1 MRVIRFI
8 LTSHMGF
15 IYYICTSK
23 KNIMLR
29 KLFILI
35 IAVSFISCN
44 KESKPDGF
52 LIEGKIDSYYSGR
65 KIKLSRIARTGSY
78 TVDSTIITNGKLE
91 LKGKVDSPD
100 LYYIFIDNYPGS
112 LPLIVE
118 NDIIK
123 VDFNKDTI
131 DASKVSGGKENK
143 VFQVFQDFAKPL
155 KIQNAQ
161 LAETFQKARSNNDV
175 ETMQAVRK
183 TFDSLVKLNNDQSIK
198 NIESYNDAVTSAII
212 LEDFLN
218 AKVVTVSQAND
229 LYNNFTDYVKDSRA
243 AKEIKRVI
251 DASLATEIGSIAP
264 NFTAPDPEGNMI
276 ALNDIKGKVT
286 IVDFWAAWCG
296 PCRRENPN
304 VVKVYNKY
312 HDKGLEIIGVSLDG
326 SKRQN
331 NPKEAWMNAIKSDS
345 LNWHHVSNLDY
356 FNDPVARLYNINSIP
371 ATFILNSEG
380 EILAKNLRGAALE
393 EKISELLD

>member
-1 MRVIRFI
+1 M
-8 LTSHMGF
+8 
-15 IYYICTSK
+15 
-23 KNIMLR
+23 
-29 KLFILI
+29 
-35 IAVSFISCN
+35 
-44 KESKPDGF
+44 
-52 LIEGKIDSYYSGR
+52 
-65 KIKLSRIARTGSY
+65 
-78 TVDSTIITNGKLE
+78 
-91 LKGKVDSPD
+91 
-100 LYYIFIDNYPGS
+100 
-112 LPLIVE
+112 
-118 NDIIK
+118 
-123 VDFNKDTI
+123 
-131 DASKVSGGKENK
+131 
-143 VFQVFQDFAKPL
+143 

-175 ETMQAVRK
+175 ETMGAVRK

-198 NIESYNDAVTSAII
+198 NIETYNDAVTSAII

-276 ALNDIKGKVT
+276 TLNDIKGKVT

-345 LNWHHVSNLDY
+345 LSWHHVSNLDY

-371 ATFILNSEG
+371 ATFILDSEG
-380 EILAKNLRGAALE
+380 KILAKNLRGAALE